1 MIETLQAL
9 LRPYKYELLIVALFV
24 VVPIVFLAS
33 IKFRK
38 FQCLILG
45 YCIWMMHRFESF
57 ETVSFFY
64 ISGFK
69 GSQYSMSI
77 HHVDLLMP
85 AIFFACLINKDLK
98 GKLQIPRVGLTLFLI
113 FFFSQFFTGH
123 GADDRLWI
131 RSWFS
136 IFAHLRMLLFFVIL
150 GELLKVDHLR
160 KTFFNVIIFLVIFTG
175 VNCIKDRYLYG
186 VQMPVGGY
194 FMTYNQQGYIICSMS
209 GIFFGLLLNQAHIKI
224 SRNLLYGLMSMA
236 GATAILSQNRG
247 AQMNLFATVF
257 GVLSFDLLLK
267 LNVGKI
273 KIIFV
278 LFIFALAGM
287 IKSSDTLYER
297 YFGTSKNNAG
307 TRTRK
312 NFYVRGYESFR
323 QHKFTGLG
331 TNLYTARVYDSDA
344 AREAVLENTFF
355 DRESPSSPHQMLAKE
370 NLIYER
376 NRAKY
381 DDTGKFTNTGVIESY
396 WLLCLVEY
404 GLVGFIP
411 LAILW
416 LYFYY
421 QTFRNAFYFRK
432 RNIYYYALSTGLF
445 GTMTGCIVHN
455 MTEWCA
461 RQSQAMY
468 FVAAYFALIS
478 LCSYVRK
485 KGTYSEKIDQ
495 TGFFGGIVKKANES
509 VVAEPI

>member
-9 LRPYKYELLIVALFV
+9 LRPYKYELLIVALFF
-24 VVPIVFLAS
+24 VVPTIFLIS

-64 ISGFK
+64 LSGFK

-85 AIFFACLINKDLK
+85 AIFFACIINKDLK
-98 GKLQIPRVGLTLFLI
+98 GKLHIPKVGLTLFLV

-136 IFAHLRMLLFFVIL
+136 IFAHLRMILFFVML

-160 KTFFNVIIFLVIFTG
+160 KTFFNVVIFLIIFTG
-175 VNCIKDRYLYG
+175 VNCIKLRYLYG
-186 VQMPVGGY
+186 VRMPVGGY
-194 FMTYNQQGYIICSMS
+194 FITYNQQGYIISSIS
-209 GIFFGLLLNQAHIKI
+209 GVFFGLLLNQAYIKM
-224 SRNLLYGLMSMA
+224 SRNLLYGVMSMA
-236 GATAILSQNRG
+236 GVAAILSQNRG

-267 LNVGKI
+267 LNIGKI

-278 LFIFALAGM
+278 LFIFGLAGM
-287 IKSSDTLYER
+287 IKSYDTLYKR
-297 YFGTSKNNAG
+297 YFGESRNPAG
-307 TRTRK
+307 TRVRK
-312 NFYVRGYESFR
+312 NFYVRGYENFR
-323 QHKFTGLG
+323 QHKYTGLG
-331 TNLYTARVYDSDA
+331 TNLYTARVFDNDA

-355 DRESPSSPHQMLAKE
+355 EREGDTSPYAMLAHE
-370 NLIYER
+370 NRVYEMTR
-376 NRAKY
+376 TMF
-381 DDTGKFTNTGVIESY
+381 DDTGQFTNTGVIESY
-396 WLLCLVEY
+396 WFLCLVEY
-404 GLVGFIP
+404 GLVAFIP
-411 LAILW
+411 LMALW

-432 RNIYYYALSTGLF
+432 RNIYYYALSTGMF

-455 MTEWCA
+455 FTEWCA

-468 FVAAYFALIS
+468 FVAAYFAIIS

-485 KGTYSEKIDQ
+485 KGTYSEKMDQ
-495 TGFFGGIVKKANES
+495 SDFFGRFVKKANES
-509 VVAEPI
+509 VIAEPT